1 MNLRRL
7 LLLGLS
13 LAVVAGCTPAGGS
26 SDTPE
31 QVLERANEALAS
43 GDFKTYVSLLT
54 PETLDAMAPSWVL
67 AGMQLEARKSLTA
80 SLPISRENKE
90 QLDRARLIYEQHGLS
105 SLRLKQLLE
114 IEDDAAREKAIQQAA
129 AEIPDKPGF
138 LAKFMALSGHARG
151 QSVPTVGE
159 VKSVEVSGDRAA
171 ATTVSRVG
179 GTAFEIEI
187 ELKKT
192 SGGWRIDLTDY
203 LRAEQ

>member
-1 MNLRRL
+1 
-7 LLLGLS
+7 
-13 LAVVAGCTPAGGS
+13 
-26 SDTPE
+26 
-31 QVLERANEALAS
+31 
-43 GDFKTYVSLLT
+43 
-54 PETLDAMAPSWVL
+54 
-67 AGMQLEARKSLTA
+67 
-80 SLPISRENKE
+80 
-90 QLDRARLIYEQHGLS
+90 
-105 SLRLKQLLE
+105 
-114 IEDDAAREKAIQQAA
+114 
-129 AEIPDKPGF
+129 
-138 LAKFMALSGHARG
+138 MALSGHARG